1 MVLMMT
7 STLVKTPHSE
17 ECLAY
22 VEENGIQHFRI
33 LVPAH
38 KNPSSIIPIDTL
50 LEILRIILSQSNY
63 PILIHCNKGK
73 VHIKLSSFLPRPS
86 SNVVNSIERVV

>member
-1 MVLMMT
+1 MVLIMI

-17 ECLAY
+17 ECLAF
-22 VEENGIQHFRI
+22 VEENSIQHFRI

-38 KNPSSIIPIDTL
+38 KSPSSIIPIDTL
-50 LEILRIILSQSNY
+50 LEILRIILNHSNY

-73 VHIKLSSFLPRPS
+73 VHIRLS
-86 SNVVNSIERVV
+86 